1 MGVIQVPQERSALF
15 PAVQPKLSL
24 RMRQSKSLD
33 PDSSQV
39 VWIQESVLAVED
51 VAASSPV

>member
-1 MGVIQVPQERSALF
+1 MGVIQVPQERAALF

-24 RMRQSKSLD
+24 RMGQSKRLD
-33 PDSSQV
+33 PKSSQV

>member
-1 MGVIQVPQERSALF
+1 MGVIQVPQERLALF

-33 PDSSQV
+33 PESSQV